1 MSNKT
6 ALMEFI
12 ADQTG
17 DVVVRVAPSGTVRYI
32 SASVRAL
39 GHEPEM
45 IIGTDGLHL
54 IHPDD
59 RADFIA
65 NTAAAIAGEEGA
77 SRVREHRVRKSS
89 GDWIWME
96 GNPKAIR
103 SKRGKI
109 VELVNIFRDVS
120 QRKAAEALASAESE
134 VFRSAFEHAGVGRAL
149 VGLDGRFMKINE
161 AFCEIVGYPRPV
173 MLKLDFQTITHPEDL
188 DADLEL
194 LEQLAAGA
202 IPSYRMEKRYLRAD
216 GSVVWVD
223 LTVSAVRGEGGEVSF
238 YVAQVQDQSHRRAA
252 EEALRESEQRF
263 RLLAENATDIIAL
276 FGADARFTYL
286 SPSIEAVLGYAPA
299 ELIGKPTRL
308 IMHPDD
314 YAASLVRYQEHLN
327 GASPEKGFHFEYRA
341 LHKSGRVVWLAAHPR
356 PVFDPQGKLVGFQD
370 VVRDVSAWRE
380 AQAALAD
387 SEAKF
392 RLLAENSSDLIMQSL
407 PDGSLAYVSPSCTA
421 LTGDDLEAVRGRT
434 AQAWVH
440 PDDWPLVVTAFQEQV
455 RGAGAAPQRVIEY
468 RVRDRNGSYVWL
480 ESAPK
485 ANVDPKTGAVVS
497 VTDAARDVTAR
508 KTLEAR
514 LAEARDRAE
523 AAAQVKADFLSNMSH
538 EIRTPLTA
546 ILGYTALLYARRDLP
561 VAARQQIERV
571 QKAGDALLALV
582 NDVLDFSKLEAGQ
595 VNLKLR
601 AASLSELMS
610 DTVNLFEAQAA
621 AKRVD
626 LQLAGAGDL
635 PRATIDPDRLRQV
648 LVNLVGNALKFTD
661 AGVVKVACRYDRR
674 AARLRVEITDT
685 GPGMDANQQA
695 RLFQRFSQVDGS
707 TTRKHGGTGLGLA
720 ICLGITEAMGGEI
733 GVHST
738 PGQGSTFWFEVPAA
752 PSEAEHTALASDI
765 AVQSGLRILVA
776 DDNPVNRELASAVL
790 LPFDAEITEAEDGE
804 AAAELAQ
811 SLPFDLIL
819 LDLRMPRLD
828 GPGAALRIRGQDGP
842 NRNVPILAFTAEYDI
857 ERYGEHAARAFD
869 GVVHKPIL
877 GSDFIREVVRHTRYE
892 LEGAQ

>member
-17 DVVVRVAPSGTVRYI
+17 DVVVRVAPSGRVRYV
-32 SASVRAL
+32 SASIRTL
-39 GHEPEM
+39 GYEPGD

-59 RADFIA
+59 LPRFNDQTKLVF
-65 NTAAAIAGEEGA
+65 AGDEDA
-77 SRVREHRVRKSS
+77 SRVREHRVRTAD
-89 GDWIWME
+89 GGWVWME

-103 SKRGKI
+103 NKRGKV
-109 VELVNIFRDVS
+109 VELVNIFRNVS
-120 QRKAAEALASAESE
+120 ERKAAEDLASAESK

-149 VGLDGRFMKINE
+149 VGPDGSFMKINE
-161 AFCEIVGYPRPV
+161 AFCQIVGYPRPV

-194 LEQLAAGA
+194 LGQLAAGA

-216 GSVVWVD
+216 GSIVWVD
-223 LTVSAVRGEGGEVSF
+223 LTVSAVRDQRGEVSF
-238 YVAQVQDQSHRRAA
+238 YVAQVQDQSQQRAA
-252 EEALRESEQRF
+252 EAALRESEQRF

-276 FGADARFTYL
+276 FGTDGRFTYL
-286 SPSIEAVLGYAPA
+286 SPSVMTVLGYTPA
-299 ELIGKPTRL
+299 ELIGQPTRV
-308 IMHPDD
+308 IMHPEDF
-314 YAASLVRYQEHLN
+314 AASLIRYREHLS
-327 GASPEKGFHFEYRA
+327 GPAPDQGFHFEYRA
-341 LHKSGRVVWLAAHPR
+341 VHKSGQIVWLAAHPR
-356 PVFDPQGKLVGFQD
+356 PVFDSQGALVGFQD
-370 VVRDVSAWRE
+370 VVRDVSAWRK

-387 SEAKF
+387 SEARF
-392 RLLAENSSDLIMQSL
+392 RLLTENSSDLIMQSL
-407 PDGSLAYVSPSCTA
+407 PDGSLIYISPSCTA
-421 LTGDDLEAVRGRT
+421 LTGDDLDAVRGRT

-440 PDDWPLVVTAFQEQV
+440 PDDWPTVVKAFQEQV
-455 RGAGAAPQRVIEY
+455 RGSGKAPQRVIEY
-468 RVRDRNGSYVWL
+468 RVRDRSGSYVWL

-485 ANVDPKTGAVVS
+485 ANVDLHTGAVVS
-497 VTDAARDVTAR
+497 VTDAARNVTER
-508 KTLEAR
+508 KALEAG

-546 ILGYTALLYARRDLP
+546 ILGYTGMLYARRDLP
-561 VAARQQIERV
+561 SDARQQVERV

-595 VNLKLR
+595 MSLKPR
-601 AASLSELMS
+601 AACLSELIT

-621 AKRVD
+621 AKGVD
-626 LQLAGAGDL
+626 LHLAGAGDL
-635 PRATIDPDRLRQV
+635 PTAMIDPDRLRQV

-661 AGVVKVACRYDRR
+661 VGVVKVACRYDSA

-685 GPGMDANQQA
+685 GPGMDADQQA

-720 ICLGITEAMGGEI
+720 ICLGITEALGGEI

-738 PGQGSTFWFEVPAA
+738 AGQGSTFWFDVPA
-752 PSEAEHTALASDI
+752 PLSEPKDAALAPDI

-828 GPGAALRIRGQDGP
+828 GPGAALRIRNEDGP
-842 NRNVPILAFTAEYDI
+842 NQNVPILAFTAEFDI
-857 ERYGEHAARAFD
+857 ERYGEHAVRAFD
-869 GVVHKPIL
+869 GVVQKPIL
-877 GSDFIREVVRHTRYE
+877 GSDFIREVIRHTRYE

>member
-17 DVVVRVAPSGTVRYI
+17 DVVVRVAPDGTVRYI
-32 SASVRAL
+32 SASVRSL
-39 GHEPEM
+39 GHEPES
-45 IIGTDGLHL
+45 IVGTDGLHL

-59 RADFIA
+59 REKFIA
-65 NTAAAIAGEEGA
+65 NTAAAIADEQGA
-77 SRVREHRVRKSS
+77 SHVREHRVRKSD
-89 GDWIWME
+89 GDWLWME

-103 SKRGKI
+103 NKRGKV
-109 VELVNIFRDVS
+109 VEFVNIFRDVS
-120 QRKAAEALASAESE
+120 ERKAAEALALAESE

-149 VGLDGRFMKINE
+149 VGPDGRFMKINE
-161 AFCEIVGYPRPV
+161 AFCQIVGYPRPV

-188 DADLEL
+188 DADLGL
-194 LEQLAAGA
+194 LEQLSAGA
-202 IPSYRMEKRYLRAD
+202 IPSYRMQKRYLRAD
-216 GSVVWVD
+216 GSIVWVD
-223 LTVSAVRGEGGEVSF
+223 LTVSAVRNENGEVSF
-238 YVAQVQDQSHRRAA
+238 YVAQVQDQSQQRAA
-252 EEALRESEQRF
+252 EAALRDSEQRF

-276 FGADARFTYL
+276 FGTDGRFTYL
-286 SPSIEAVLGYAPA
+286 SPSVVTVLGYTPA
-299 ELIGKPTRL
+299 ELIGQPTRA
-308 IMHPDD
+308 IMHPEDF
-314 YAASLVRYQEHLN
+314 AASLIRYREHLS
-327 GASPEKGFHFEYRA
+327 GPTPDQGFHFEYRA
-341 LHKSGRVVWLAAHPR
+341 VHKSGQIVWLAAHPR
-356 PVFDPQGKLVGFQD
+356 PVFDSQGALVGFQD

-387 SEAKF
+387 SEARF

-407 PDGSLAYVSPSCTA
+407 PDGSLIYISPSCTA
-421 LTGDDLEAVRGRT
+421 LTGDDLDAVRGRT

-440 PDDWPLVVTAFQEQV
+440 PEDWPVVVTAFQEQV
-455 RGAGAAPQRVIEY
+455 RGAGTAPRRVIEY
-468 RVRDRNGSYVWL
+468 RVRDRTGSYVWL
-480 ESAPK
+480 ESAPQ
-485 ANVDPKTGAVVS
+485 ANLDPQTGAVVS
-497 VTDAARDVTAR
+497 VTDAARNVTAR
-508 KTLEAR
+508 KALEAR

-546 ILGYTALLYARRDLP
+546 ILGYTGLLYSRRDLP
-561 VAARQQIERV
+561 AAARQQVERV

-595 VNLKLR
+595 INLKLR
-601 AASLSELMS
+601 AACLSELMT

-626 LQLAGAGDL
+626 LQLAGADDL
-635 PRATIDPDRLRQV
+635 PTAMLDPDRLRQV

-674 AARLRVEITDT
+674 TARLRVEVTDT
-685 GPGMDANQQA
+685 GPGMDADQQA

-733 GVHST
+733 GVNST
-738 PGQGSTFWFEVPAA
+738 AGQGSTFWFEIPA
-752 PSEAEHTALASDI
+752 PLGETANAGWATDMV
-765 AVQSGLRILVA
+765 VQSGLRILVA

-819 LDLRMPRLD
+819 MDLRMPRLD

-842 NRNVPILAFTAEYDI
+842 NRTVPILAFTAEYDI
-857 ERYGEHAARAFD
+857 ERYGEHASRAFD

-892 LEGAQ
+892 LEGAP